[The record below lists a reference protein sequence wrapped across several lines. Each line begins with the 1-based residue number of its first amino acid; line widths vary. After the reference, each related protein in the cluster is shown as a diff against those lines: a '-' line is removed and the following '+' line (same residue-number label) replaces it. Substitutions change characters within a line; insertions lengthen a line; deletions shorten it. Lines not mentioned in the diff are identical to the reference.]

1 MHKLLLILAVALVF
15 EAIGVVFLN
24 QGLKEIGEVSRVSVA
39 EVVRIIGCGA
49 TNAHVLLGILFEA
62 LFFAGLLVLMSKT
75 EVSFLWPLTSLGFVL
90 TTLAARFI
98 LHETVSGT
106 RWSGVVLI
114 VAGAALITWSENQK
128 PAPSPASPPAWGQSR
143 KAGII

>member
-1 MHKLLLILAVALVF
+1 MHKLLLILVVALVF

-24 QGLKEIGEVSRVSVA
+24 KGLKEVGEVSRVSVA
-39 EVVRIIGCGA
+39 EVARIIGCGA

-62 LFFAGLLVLMSKT
+62 LFFAGLLILMSKT

-114 VAGAALITWSENQK
+114 MAGAALISWSENQK
-128 PAPSPASPPAWGQSR
+128 PAPSTPSPPTWGQSR
-143 KAGII
+143 KTGII